1 MYTWVKNTIQIAA
14 DDNYFTHVATA
25 RVIWNVGPVACSTD
39 VNQTLYSGLGT
50 EFNRSFTVWNAG
62 VGYRFLENRAAELR
76 FSINDILNQND
87 AINRSINDVSIED
100 TRTNALRR
108 YMMLTFSYDLK
119 SFNKQ

>member
-1 MYTWVKNTIQIAA
+1 
-14 DDNYFTHVATA
+14 
-25 RVIWNVGPVACSTD
+25 
-39 VNQTLYSGLGT
+39 
-50 EFNRSFTVWNAG
+50 VWNAG

-108 YMMLTFSYDLK
+108 FMMLTFSYDLK